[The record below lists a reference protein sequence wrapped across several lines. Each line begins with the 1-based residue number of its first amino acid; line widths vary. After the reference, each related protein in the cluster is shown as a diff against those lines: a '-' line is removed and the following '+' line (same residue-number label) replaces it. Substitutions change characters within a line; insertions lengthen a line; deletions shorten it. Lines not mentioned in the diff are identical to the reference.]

1 MCASSAQSRIASLA
15 HEWANEIAP
24 RLRSIK
30 HLPSGT
36 LPERF
41 VADLERSDPTSDL
54 AAFLYVVV
62 DESRQSDVVF
72 PNAPTELPEGPRA
85 DLARNLKMLIAD
97 VQIAATTLS
106 VQKTIHPEDFI
117 SLADEIAIGFSESL
131 RWFRVGG
138 FLHGFL
144 MERQLN
150 ALSRL
155 DVHFDSF
162 SGQSHAELWTEEAI
176 ESSPTWARVR
186 ELAHSVLVTMGVR

>member
-1 MCASSAQSRIASLA
+1 M
-15 HEWANEIAP
+15 
-24 RLRSIK
+24 
-30 HLPSGT
+30 PSGT

-41 VADLERSDPTSDL
+41 VADLDRSDPTSDL

-97 VQIAATTLS
+97 VQIAAATLS
-106 VQKTIHPEDFI
+106 VQRTIHPEDFI
-117 SLADEIAIGFSESL
+117 SLADEIAIGFSESM

-155 DVHFDSF
+155 DEHFDSF

-186 ELAHSVLVTMGVR
+186 ELAHSALVTLGVR

>member
-1 MCASSAQSRIASLA
+1 MCASSAQSRLETLT

-24 RLRSIK
+24 RLASIK
-30 HLPSGT
+30 QLPGGT

-41 VADLERSDPTSDL
+41 VADLGGGDITSEL
-54 AAFLYVVV
+54 AAYLYVVV
-62 DESRQSDVVF
+62 DESKQSDVVF
-72 PNAPTELPEGPRA
+72 PNAPTELPDGPRA
-85 DLARNLKMLIAD
+85 DIARNLKMLIGD
-97 VQIAATTLS
+97 VQTAAATLS

-150 ALSRL
+150 TLSRL
-155 DVHFDSF
+155 DEHFDSF
-162 SGQSHAELWTEEAI
+162 SGESHAELWTEEAI

-186 ELAHSVLVTMGVR
+186 ELAKCALIALGVR